1 MRATPTILRAAAHA
15 PQCRWLCLPLLA
27 ALAACGQTQRE
38 NATARAEPA
47 TAVAP
52 VSDRLYRDFGGQPG
66 IERLIDGL
74 LDNIARDD
82 RIFPIFREAN
92 IDRLRSKLI
101 EKFCSLTGGPCE
113 YTGASI
119 IEAHSGL
126 NITEAQFNALVED
139 LIDAMEAQNVP
150 VSAQNRLLAILAPM
164 RPQVIHR

>member
-1 MRATPTILRAAAHA
+1 MRAFPILHSVAKAA
-15 PQCRWLCLPLLA
+15 LCLPLLV
-27 ALAACGQTQRE
+27 ALAACS
-38 NATARAEPA
+38 TAPRQDDAPRAEPA

-52 VSDRLYRDFGGQPG
+52 ASDRLYRDFGGQPG

-82 RIFPIFREAN
+82 RIFPLFREAN
-92 IDRLRSKLI
+92 IDRLRAKLI

-113 YTGASI
+113 YTGAPI

-126 NITEAQFNALVED
+126 KITEAQFNALVED
-139 LIDAMEAQNVP
+139 LIDAMEAQRVP